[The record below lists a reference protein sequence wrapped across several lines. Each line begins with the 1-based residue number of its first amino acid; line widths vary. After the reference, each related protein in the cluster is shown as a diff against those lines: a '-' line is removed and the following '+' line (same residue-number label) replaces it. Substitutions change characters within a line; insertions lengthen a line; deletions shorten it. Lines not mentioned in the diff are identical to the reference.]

1 MLTRSHCILK
11 SFSFF
16 LADWEFNTSASTWQ
30 LFQEMYP
37 NEEKFP
43 ETTPPENSEDDIE
56 LTLET

>member
-1 MLTRSHCILK
+1 
-11 SFSFF
+11 
-16 LADWEFNTSASTWQ
+16 
-30 LFQEMYP
+30 MYP